1 MFFLRLSLKTDFKRR
16 FRFKLDPLIL
26 KKTEYRICKSLS
38 CFSIRIRVLTLCAF
52 QNILTV

>member
-26 KKTEYRICKSLS
+26 KKTEYRI
-38 CFSIRIRVLTLCAF
+38 SIVQDFKAHPK
-52 QNILTV
+52 